1 MDGTLFF
8 EKVFF
13 LLFHKWPRFTLEK
26 VPLGNVIKVSYSYIS
41 VISIEV
47 IFHFSLIITSWAKLR
62 SLRIPFIFVVF
73 VLFFMILLKSFWFWP
88 YFFTKWI
95 AYLSNMIWWFFTD
108 FFQIFT
114 DFHPIFRFLHRMDCL
129 LLTNYMIISF
139 SRYLSGFR
147 IFIKSLNIFYFSVYF
162 AHEVGF

>member
-1 MDGTLFF
+1 MQRWSSRSSIRDIVKINRHHCPETSPKIIISPFKKWWMEHRFLKKF
-8 EKVFF
+8 FF

-73 VLFFMILLKSFWFWP
+73 VLFSLREDVSS
-88 YFFTKWI
+88 YR
-95 AYLSNMIWWFFTD
+95 D
-108 FFQIFT
+108 FFFMQFE
-114 DFHPIFRFLHRMDCL
+114 DV
-129 LLTNYMIISF
+129 ISNE
-139 SRYLSGFR
+139 S
-147 IFIKSLNIFYFSVYF
+147 NV
-162 AHEVGF
+162 